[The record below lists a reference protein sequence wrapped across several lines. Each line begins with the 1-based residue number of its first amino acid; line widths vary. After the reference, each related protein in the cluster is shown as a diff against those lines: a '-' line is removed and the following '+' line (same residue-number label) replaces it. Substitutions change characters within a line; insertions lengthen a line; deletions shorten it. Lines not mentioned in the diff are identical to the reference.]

1 MPRYSCLTSWNTT
14 SFGFLTDIKKNVN
27 DYDMISILYGIWKE
41 MIQINLFT
49 KQKQIHRLREPTYG
63 SSPQQRGQSGVIDW
77 EFGIDMYTLL
87 YLK

>member
-1 MPRYSCLTSWNTT
+1 
-14 SFGFLTDIKKNVN
+14 
-27 DYDMISILYGIWKE
+27 

-49 KQKQIHRLREPTYG
+49 NRNRLTDLENKLTVTSG
-63 SSPQQRGQSGVIDW
+63 EGRGGRIDW